1 MQKRIHCDAAQF
13 AYLPTSALK
22 NPSKR
27 HKFIRDMYSFM
38 IFLLQKL
45 LRLSPHPQETPK
57 PTNQTIKK
65 FFLKIQIPKTQCKEL
80 TNQTKIPHEC
90 TNEIAKKKNKK
101 QKNTHL

>member
-1 MQKRIHCDAAQF
+1 MFPYIHSIYMSIKIKSIKNQ
-13 AYLPTSALK
+13 PT
-22 NPSKR
+22 
-27 HKFIRDMYSFM
+27 D
-38 IFLLQKL
+38 Q
-45 LRLSPHPQETPK
+45 